1 MRTNREYMIREI
13 AGEKILIPTGTASQ
27 KLNGMI
33 RLTDTAAFIWE
44 QVDTAENLAEI
55 TARVCREFDIDE
67 ETAARCMDFCMNCI
81 SVTWYRTFRNWPAR
95 RRRNDAVFRQPFGQ
109 LCHGVFSSVQVR
121 K

>member
-67 ETAARCMDFCMNCI
+67 ETAARD
-81 SVTWYRTFRNWPAR
+81 
-95 RRRNDAVFRQPFGQ
+95 
-109 LCHGVFSSVQVR
+109 VR
-121 K
+121 GFLYELYIRDMVLDIPELAGAAQEE

>member
-67 ETAARCMDFCMNCI
+67 ETAARD
-81 SVTWYRTFRNWPAR
+81 V
-95 RRRNDAVFRQPFGQ
+95 
-109 LCHGVFSSVQVR
+109 HGFLYELYIRDMVLDIPELAGAAQDE
-121 K
+121 

>member
-55 TARVCREFDIDE
+55 TARVCQEFDIDE
-67 ETAARCMDFCMNCI
+67 ETAARD
-81 SVTWYRTFRNWPAR
+81 V
-95 RRRNDAVFRQPFGQ
+95 
-109 LCHGVFSSVQVR
+109 HGFLYELYIRDMVLDIPELAGAAQEE
-121 K
+121 

>member
-55 TARVCREFDIDE
+55 TARVCREFAIDE
-67 ETAARCMDFCMNCI
+67 ETAARD
-81 SVTWYRTFRNWPAR
+81 V
-95 RRRNDAVFRQPFGQ
+95 
-109 LCHGVFSSVQVR
+109 HGFLYELYIRDMVLDIPELAGAAQDE
-121 K
+121 